1 MLGPHAQHLLAYR
14 SSTWVEGALEMPAL
28 SCANVTTPSR
38 RTTSPTPRT
47 SEPTGRCDVTASRG
61 GRPPSS
67 RSRSVLCR
75 SGPRG
80 RSRSRSLRSS
90 RESRRGGLRLGDRAR
105 RGEPARRGEALR
117 RCERS
122 RSHSRSRRSRCPRSL
137 LLPRSRSCLGLA
149 RLAGRRSSSSD
160 DVESSEESEL
170 EARLAPF
177 LSRRAIP
184 VVGERRG
191 GIQRTNLGRNQPIA
205 LDTGPL

>member
-1 MLGPHAQHLLAYR
+1 
-14 SSTWVEGALEMPAL
+14 MPAL

-67 RSRSVLCR
+67 RSRSVLLCR

-184 VVGERRG
+184 GASRR
-191 GIQRTNLGRNQPIA
+191 RRRAEGRNSCGRLRTICQLP
-205 LDTGPL
+205 